1 MAPKTS
7 EYLARVREKTGLSD
21 YAISKKYSINQSNL
35 SKYSSGRAALS
46 ETHAWLFADLLGI
59 NPAEVVAH
67 TKIEQAK
74 ITKNKE
80 KLKFWE
86 NQLFKINNDQSP
98 IKIKIAQINPTVGD
112 LKNNT
117 LQIISAS
124 FDAANEGYDLIIFP
138 ELALTGYP
146 PEDLLLRP
154 EFHSEINSCIQ
165 EISDKVGFTIN
176 LIFGAPEYSNNLI
189 YNSAYLLQDGIYKT
203 YRKQILPNN
212 GVFDEKRYFSS
223 GDSPF
228 LFDCKGHRY
237 SILICEDIWHDN
249 MLDQVAN
256 FGAQNVIVINA
267 SPYHLGKH
275 QERINVLR
283 NSVLRNNINLIYV
296 NLVGGQDELVFDGG
310 SFVMNNKGE
319 LTLQMPFFEESIQ
332 DFSSHD
338 SAPNNIE
345 IENVYKALVLSIK
358 DYVNKNGVF
367 DGAIL
372 GLSGGIDSALTLV
385 LAADALGNEN
395 ITAVM
400 MPFTYTSSESIRDAR
415 EQVNLMDIN
424 YQEIEINPIYD
435 QMIHQLNPFFN
446 NLPQDTTEENIQS
459 RIRGNLL
466 MATSNKLGKIL
477 LATGNKSEMA
487 VGYATLY
494 GDMCGGFAPLK
505 DIPKTMVY
513 ELANY
518 RNSIGHVIPQNVI
531 DRAPSAELSPDQID
545 EDSLPPYSILDQI
558 LERFIELRQSS
569 QEIVELGFDSEIV
582 KRITKLVLNNEFKR
596 RQSAPGPKISKNAFG
611 KERRYPITS
620 GFYSS

>member
-1 MAPKTS
+1 
-7 EYLARVREKTGLSD
+7 
-21 YAISKKYSINQSNL
+21 
-35 SKYSSGRAALS
+35 
-46 ETHAWLFADLLGI
+46 
-59 NPAEVVAH
+59 
-67 TKIEQAK
+67 
-74 ITKNKE
+74 
-80 KLKFWE
+80 
-86 NQLFKINNDQSP
+86 
-98 IKIKIAQINPTVGD
+98 
-112 LKNNT
+112 
-117 LQIISAS
+117 
-124 FDAANEGYDLIIFP
+124 
-138 ELALTGYP
+138 
-146 PEDLLLRP
+146 
-154 EFHSEINSCIQ
+154 
-165 EISDKVGFTIN
+165 
-176 LIFGAPEYSNNLI
+176 
-189 YNSAYLLQDGIYKT
+189 
-203 YRKQILPNN
+203 
-212 GVFDEKRYFSS
+212 
-223 GDSPF
+223 
-228 LFDCKGHRY
+228 
-237 SILICEDIWHDN
+237 
-249 MLDQVAN
+249 
-256 FGAQNVIVINA
+256 
-267 SPYHLGKH
+267 
-275 QERINVLR
+275 
-283 NSVLRNNINLIYV
+283 
-296 NLVGGQDELVFDGG
+296 
-310 SFVMNNKGE
+310 MNNKGE
-319 LTLQMPFFEESIQ
+319 LTLQMSFFEESIK

-415 EQVNLMDIN
+415 EQVNLMEIN

-435 QMIHQLNPFFN
+435 QMIHQLNPFFK

-513 ELANY
+513 ELAKY
-518 RNSIGHVIPQNVI
+518 RNSNGYVIPQNVI

-558 LERFIELRQSS
+558 LERFVELRQSS
-569 QEIVELGFDSEIV
+569 QEIIE
-582 KRITKLVLNNEFKR
+582 
-596 RQSAPGPKISKNAFG
+596 
-611 KERRYPITS
+611 
-620 GFYSS
+620 